1 MEKLI
6 ARLNA
11 GEQEGGNEIVAA
23 VIVLGFVV
31 GCGVA
36 LMGIQGN
43 ITNAIS
49 TAGDTISSTFN
60 SMVPSGK
67 EGAVTGNET
76 NGGE

>member
-36 LMGIQGN
+36 LMALQGDIQ
-43 ITNAIS
+43 TAIE
-49 TAGDTISSTFN
+49 TAGQSIQDTFDDLTTIN
-60 SMVPSGK
+60 A
-67 EGAVTGNET
+67 EGE
-76 NGGE
+76 

>member
-36 LMGIQGN
+36 LMAIQEN
-43 ITNAIS
+43 ITDVIS
-49 TAGDTISSTFN
+49 AAGDTIKETFKGLTSTEQ
-60 SMVPSGK
+60 G
-67 EGAVTGNET
+67 
-76 NGGE
+76 